1 MRSISNLVQLDIPAP
16 DFSTLSRRGRGLRLP
31 AKPVTK
37 RADSVHPVVDST
49 GLKISGEGEWLQKKH
64 KTKAKRKIRLGL
76 DLANG
81 ESICAAL
88 TLDNVGDTA
97 MPEPGRPKFEQTV

>member
-1 MRSISNLVQLDIPAP
+1 MQLDIPAP

-49 GLKISGEGEWLQKKH
+49 GLKISGEGEWLQKKR
-64 KTKAKRKIRLGL
+64 KTKAKRKIHLGL

-81 ESICAAL
+81 ETICAAL

-97 MPEPGRPKFEQTV
+97 MPF